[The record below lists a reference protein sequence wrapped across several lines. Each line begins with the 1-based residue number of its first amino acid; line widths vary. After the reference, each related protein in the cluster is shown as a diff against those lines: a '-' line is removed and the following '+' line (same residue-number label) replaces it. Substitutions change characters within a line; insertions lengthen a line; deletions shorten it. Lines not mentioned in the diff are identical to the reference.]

1 MRHTV
6 VMDQRALLLETAHR
20 NTPEAPSER
29 TIERLLGLSVAFPE
43 FERHD
48 AGLVADA
55 LSITADVV

>member
-1 MRHTV
+1 
-6 VMDQRALLLETAHR
+6 MDQRALLLETAHR
-20 NTPEAPSER
+20 NTPVVPSER

-55 LSITADVV
+55 LSITADFI